1 MEDQANALGAA
12 GVQIGTAYLRCPE
25 AHISELHR
33 TALKKPEPATV
44 ITNVLTGR
52 PGRAILNRFI
62 AEQGPLNAEAPAFQ
76 LATQARSRSGQMPT
90 SRGQAIFRP
99 SGPGKLVRSG
109 RHECR
114 GPDAHDLRRE
124 PRFVA
129 QPIGSEA

>member
-44 ITNVLTGR
+44 ITNVLTWR
-52 PGRAILNRFI
+52 PAGI
-62 AEQGPLNAEAPAFQ
+62 AEQGPPNAESPAFL